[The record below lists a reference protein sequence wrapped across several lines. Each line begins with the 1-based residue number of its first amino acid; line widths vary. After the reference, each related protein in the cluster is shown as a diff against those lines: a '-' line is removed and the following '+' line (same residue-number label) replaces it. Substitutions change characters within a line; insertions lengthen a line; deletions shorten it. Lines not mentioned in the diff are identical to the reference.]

1 MKVKGARRNEQKQKA
16 FIFNFYQRL
25 LDTLSIENDFHNFGK
40 CLENIMTVKQE
51 QEHSMTR
58 RQHFVVIVRLHLFGP
73 FSSFR
78 GTFKYH
84 KIETKQAYYIWIVDF
99 Y

>member
-1 MKVKGARRNEQKQKA
+1 MSSNKKHLFLISINVYLIR
-16 FIFNFYQRL
+16 YQL
-25 LDTLSIENDFHNFGK
+25 KNDFHNFGK

-58 RQHFVVIVRLHLFGP
+58 RQHFVVIVRRHLFGP
-73 FSSFR
+73 FSSFH